1 MYEKYEAI
9 FQTIIVEI
17 VYKKNISMSF
27 SPQEV
32 ISVHYVFQTYFFNR
46 FYVWLPLPMAT
57 SSLPAPIS
65 FSVYQKKYLF
75 RWVQTYFGWLL
86 NWLGLHKV

>member
-32 ISVHYVFQTYFFNR
+32 ISVHCVFRTYFFNR

-57 SSLPAPIS
+57 SSLPAPIG
-65 FSVYQKKYLF
+65 FSAYQKQIFFTLGPDIF
-75 RWVQTYFGWLL
+75 WLATQL
-86 NWLGLHKV
+86 IGST